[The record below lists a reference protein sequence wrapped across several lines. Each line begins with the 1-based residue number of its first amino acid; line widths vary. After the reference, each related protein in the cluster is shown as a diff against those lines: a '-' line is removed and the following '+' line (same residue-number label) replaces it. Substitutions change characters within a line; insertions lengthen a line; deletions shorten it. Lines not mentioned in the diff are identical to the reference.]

1 MTKFYFSLLIFLQL
15 LAFPTTA
22 ANPPARPRL
31 VVFIVVDGLQS
42 EHIMTI
48 WNDLNKGGFKRLYAQ
63 GAVCNHAYYP
73 ILSAGSA
80 ADYASLVTGST
91 PFYHGIVG
99 NTFYNRATDTTQPC
113 LQDDKYNGIG
123 TDDDFSLRPL
133 LASTCSDEL
142 KMNTAGK
149 SKVFAIGIHAA
160 ETMLLAGHAGDGA
173 VWVNRETANLAT
185 STFFAAGLPHWADQA
200 NVDHAVENGI
210 RSEWTPLYN
219 ISTYFFPASHPD
231 ASHGFDYVN
240 NGSSMSQ
247 IMAKYKQSPFVNT
260 LVENLAVKALTDEHL
275 GQDDYPDFLGLE
287 FTVQVAGDPSHEL
300 VSAEK
305 EDMYLRLDNNIADLI
320 DKIDSYVGLNNTVI
334 VLTSNEGEP
343 HQQQTLETYN
353 VPSGQFVPVRSMALL
368 NLYLMALYGQH
379 QWVVGYHNKN
389 IYLDHAAIDKKGI
402 SLNEI
407 QQRCANFMLDLQGI
421 QTAFTTQQIMAA
433 DGNAHDEAAR
443 MKNSYNKHR
452 SGDVVFTLMPGWVE
466 ADNNGK
472 VLPINN
478 GKTSY
483 VPMLFFGDDIQP
495 QQLPNHAITDLAP
508 TLSWLLQTGFP
519 NANIGSPITLI
530 KKNSGTDEEHRGK

>member
-1 MTKFYFSLLIFLQL
+1 MIKFIFPLFIIFQFII
-15 LAFPTTA
+15 FPTTA
-22 ANPPARPRL
+22 ANEPARPRL

-48 WNDLNKGGFKRLYAQ
+48 WNDLNKGGFKRLYTQ

-99 NTFYNRATDTTQPC
+99 NTFYNRVTGETQPC

-123 TDDDFSLRPL
+123 TDDALSLRPL

-149 SKVFAIGIHAA
+149 SKVFAIGIHSA

-185 STFFAAGLPHWADQA
+185 STFFASGLPQWADQA
-200 NVDHAVENGI
+200 NVNHAVEDGI

-219 ISTYFFPASHPD
+219 ISTYFFPATHPD
-231 ASHGFDYVN
+231 AKQGFDYIN
-240 NGSSMSQ
+240 HGASMTQ
-247 IMAKYKQSPFVNT
+247 MMANYKHSPFVNT
-260 LVENLAVKALTDEHL
+260 LVKDLAIKALTDEHL
-275 GQDDYPDFLGLE
+275 GQDAYPDFLGLE

-320 DKIDSYVGLNNTVI
+320 NKIDSYVGLNNTII
-334 VLTSNEGEP
+334 VLTSNQGEP
-343 HQQQTLETYN
+343 HRQQTMTTYSI
-353 VPSGQFVPVRSMALL
+353 PSGQFVPVRSMALL

-379 QWVVGYHNKN
+379 QWVVGYHDKN
-389 IYLDHAAIDKKGI
+389 IYLDHAAIEKKGI
-402 SLNEI
+402 SLNEM
-407 QQRCANFMLDLQGI
+407 QQRCANFMLDLQGV
-421 QTAFTTQQIMAA
+421 QTAFTTQQIMYANA
-433 DGNAHDEAAR
+433 NAHDEVAR

-466 ADNNGK
+466 ADNKGN

-483 VPMLFFGDDIQP
+483 VPLLFFGDDIQP

-508 TLSWLLQTGFP
+508 TLSWLLQTEFP
-519 NANIGSPITLI
+519 NANIGSPIALI
-530 KKNSGTDEEHRGK
+530 QKNATTEEARHDK